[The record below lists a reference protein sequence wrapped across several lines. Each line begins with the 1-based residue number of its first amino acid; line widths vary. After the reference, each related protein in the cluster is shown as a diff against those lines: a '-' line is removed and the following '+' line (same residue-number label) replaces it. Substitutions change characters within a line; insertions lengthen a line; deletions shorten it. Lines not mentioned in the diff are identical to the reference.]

1 MDNVPTTNTQIIE
14 NINNKLPSQK
24 LGNIFFIFFV
34 DKIILLVY
42 IVTSLTKRSKKMH
55 DGILS
60 ERDIKVSIEA
70 GLITNIQMAMHIYF
84 SNIKNNPNVAVTK
97 NLDTLKRLIANYND
111 FTKNIDKLPLNKL
124 KSIHNYILV
133 GKLKLSHILTRFP
146 HLSTEITDEK
156 FIELF
161 DFIYETYYIPFI
173 SRVVELH
180 IKRRKNK
187 GADIGEQ
194 SILIDKSR

>member
-1 MDNVPTTNTQIIE
+1 
-14 NINNKLPSQK
+14 
-24 LGNIFFIFFV
+24 
-34 DKIILLVY
+34 
-42 IVTSLTKRSKKMH
+42 MH